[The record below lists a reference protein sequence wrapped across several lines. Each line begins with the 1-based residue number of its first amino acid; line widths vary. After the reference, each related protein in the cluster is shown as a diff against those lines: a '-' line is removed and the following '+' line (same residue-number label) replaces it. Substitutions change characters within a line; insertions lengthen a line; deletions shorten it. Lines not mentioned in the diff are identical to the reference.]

1 MHAITLHYTA
11 GFLLSEGKA
20 SRPGV
25 QLLQPKQLYRLEFQ
39 RELILPS
46 KSEKL
51 MLDDVMNIDH

>member
-25 QLLQPKQLYRLEFQ
+25 QLLQPKQLYRLEF
-39 RELILPS
+39 
-46 KSEKL
+46 